1 MLFIKIR
8 VFNLDEYYGDTFSSH
23 VLYRERRTRYY
34 WLNWVSSGT
43 RACLLYL
50 DYDHVSISIDKK
62 EAAATVSSLLQP
74 SAVLHCITK
83 ENNKGSRL
91 EGRSSQ
97 SIQNTVATC
106 LWIHLP
112 IIFLGSSKSK
122 NISFTHN
129 VTKNWLS
136 TIKIE
141 KLGSKVGPL
150 KVFCSIKT
158 LKLSKT
164 K

>member
-62 EAAATVSSLLQP
+62 RGCCCHCFFSS
-74 SAVLHCITK
+74 SAISCIALHHK
-83 ENNKGSRL
+83 RE
-91 EGRSSQ
+91 
-97 SIQNTVATC
+97 
-106 LWIHLP
+106 
-112 IIFLGSSKSK
+112 
-122 NISFTHN
+122 
-129 VTKNWLS
+129 
-136 TIKIE
+136 
-141 KLGSKVGPL
+141 
-150 KVFCSIKT
+150 
-158 LKLSKT
+158 
-164 K
+164 